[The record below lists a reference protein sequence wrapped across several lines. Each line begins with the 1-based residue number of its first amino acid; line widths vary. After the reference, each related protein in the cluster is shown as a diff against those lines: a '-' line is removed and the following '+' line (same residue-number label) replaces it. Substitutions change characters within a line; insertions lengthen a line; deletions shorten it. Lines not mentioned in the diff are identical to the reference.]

1 MEKISVVIPC
11 YNDEAVLM
19 KIYKDLGKVLKS
31 LPTSYELIF
40 IDNGSRDH
48 TLSILRKIAEE
59 DYNCNYLS
67 LSKNVSKMEAVFL
80 GAKLSTGKYI
90 VFIDCYHPA
99 SLVLSFYEAL
109 QQHCHFVGG
118 EVVNNPTKK
127 SGKRQPYFK
136 MAYANIFKDVLQ
148 TDNLT
153 AFCDRFYNHTYI
165 YWIQYKELEHVESRW
180 ENTFISF
187 QKKTCNSMII
197 FPCVIILCFI
207 ILPMLL
213 VSYYE
218 FNIIY
223 ACLLSF
229 IIGIVILF
237 MMKKYKQKLDFHGQ
251 DNIKESTFYNK

>member
-153 AFCDRFYNHTYI
+153 AFCDRFYNHTDI

-180 ENTFISF
+180 ETFISF